1 MPRAESPLFAR
12 TYDLLR
18 WLVPL
23 TVKFPREQR
32 FVLAAA
38 VQQAALRFHER
49 LIDAVYTPADALPA
63 TLAQA
68 SADLDKLRHALR
80 LCHDLTL
87 ITSGQYEYA
96 AERTSEI
103 GRLLSG
109 WRKVAE
115 TSRPDT
121 TASNVSSA
129 TQPQS

>member
-18 WLVPL
+18 WLIPL
-23 TVKFPREQR
+23 TVRFPREQR

-38 VQQAALRFHER
+38 VQQAALRFHDR
-49 LIDAVYTPADALPA
+49 LIDAVHIPPDALLA

-103 GRLLSG
+103 GRLLGG
-109 WRKVAE
+109 WRKAVE
-115 TSRPDT
+115 RS
-121 TASNVSSA
+121 ASDG
-129 TQPQS
+129 